1 MNTTDS
7 PKVDSTSLNVGGLEM
22 DEIEPADPWR
32 PLLIPAIVVV
42 IGLAI
47 AWGLFAHFGRD
58 KPSASGAV
66 LRQLVYPVQVD
77 SGQSPQGPG
86 MPGSLPAQ
94 EETVL
99 LVQARVT
106 NVTKQPIS
114 IFDLVA
120 QVKLPGESTGDHS
133 SAALPEDIDRVMQR
147 FPELNSMN
155 MAPLTRHTVIAPGA
169 SAQGLMVFAYPWSKQ
184 QWDQH
189 QTAQIVVSFQRGQSL
204 VLPLQ

>member
-7 PKVDSTSLNVGGLEM
+7 PKLDSTSLNVGGLEM
-22 DEIEPADPWR
+22 DEMEPADPWR
-32 PLLIPAIVVV
+32 PLLVPAIVVIV
-42 IGLAI
+42 GLAI
-47 AWGLFAHFGRD
+47 AWALFAHFGRD

-66 LRQLVYPVQVD
+66 LRQVVFPVQVD
-77 SGQSPQGPG
+77 SGQSPEGPG
-86 MPGSLPAQ
+86 MPGSTPEQ
-94 EETVL
+94 DETIL

-106 NVTKQPIS
+106 NITKQPLT

-120 QVKLPGESTGDHS
+120 EVTLPGQSTGDRS

-155 MAPLTRHTVIAPGA
+155 STPLTRHTVIAPGA
-169 SAQGLMVFAYPWSKQ
+169 SAQGLMVFAYPWPKK

-189 QTAQIVVSFQRGQSL
+189 KNAQVVVSFQRGHSL